1 MALKSEKAKQH
12 KKEYNQEYNKKT
24 NYAAQR
30 KYLAERSK
38 QVAFRVFS
46 PQDDALISWLES
58 QPNKSG
64 YIKDLI
70 RADMEQRKIK

>member
-1 MALKSEKAKQH
+1 MPLSEEERRARKNARQT
-12 KKEYNQEYNKKT
+12 EYSKKT

-30 KYLAERSK
+30 KYEKATVK
-38 QVAFRVFS
+38 QYTLKFMTS
-46 PQDDALISWLES
+46 TESDLIDYLEK

-70 RADMEQRKIK
+70 KKDMQTL